1 MDTVLFNFHDLV
13 LILTAFE
20 CLLFALLL
28 GLANKLKPLS
38 TYFFIGF
45 LLCHFFIPV
54 HELTFWGKQFRIWM
68 LDISPNLFFI
78 GSYAYFLDGPL
89 LYFFVRSLLYKDFK
103 LKRATWLHVMPVV
116 LFFIHMVV
124 SFYTLDYSERHRL
137 IETQH
142 IAYSSPYLYFDAAG
156 RYMRLVYAILCFVL
170 VFNYGEKLK
179 NVYANVNKRDLAW
192 LKLMLA
198 SFLVLFVWDAVLLT
212 IKLHGLANDD
222 FAMDLLNNV
231 GLSGYYLTF
240 LVLNVLI
247 FLKFT
252 LFNSVASVDEEAN
265 ADRPQE
271 KAEGIDKEV
280 VTHIETTMMN
290 SKVYTLPDISVD
302 RLAEEMQMPAKRL
315 SQTIKQHFH
324 LNFYEFINSYRI
336 EEAKRLLSD
345 PECAKKTITEIYF
358 EVGFNSKSVFNT
370 FFKRVVG
377 MTPSQYRE
385 QQAKTPTQR
394 KNPIS
399 FIEQEK

>member
-28 GLANKLKPLS
+28 SASNKEKAVS
-38 TYFFIGF
+38 TFFFIGF
-45 LLCHFFIPV
+45 LTCHIFIPM

-68 LDISPNLFFI
+68 LDISPNLFFM

-103 LKRATWLHVMPVV
+103 FKRVHLLHALPVL
-116 LFFIHMVV
+116 LFFVHMVT
-124 SFYTLDYSERHRL
+124 SFYLQPYDERHRL

-156 RYMRLVYAILCFVL
+156 RYMRLVYAVLCFVL

-179 NVYANVNKRDLAW
+179 HVFANLNKRDLAW
-192 LKLMLA
+192 LKLMLV
-198 SFLVLFVWDAVLLT
+198 SFLVLFSWEAILLT
-212 IKLHGLANDD
+212 IKLHGLATDD
-222 FAMDLLNNV
+222 FSMDLLNIF

-240 LVLNVLI
+240 AVLNILI

-252 LFNSVASVDEEAN
+252 LFTSVASVEE
-265 ADRPQE
+265 DSSIERPH
-271 KAEGIDKEV
+271 DKLDGV
-280 VTHIETTMMN
+280 DKTLVAHIEDTMTS
-290 SKVYTLPDISVD
+290 SKVYTLPDITVD
-302 RLAEEMQMPAKRL
+302 RLAEEMKMPAKRL

-345 PECAKKTITEIYF
+345 PACADKTITEIYF

-370 FFKRVVG
+370 FFKRVVE

-385 QQAKTPTQR
+385 QQAKAPTPR

-399 FIEQEK
+399 FIQQEK